1 MQIKMVLYKRIIF
14 FFFITLLSSNSFAQ
28 TISVNPNFSN
38 TTITNPK
45 FSGYLN
51 FQQQNKALKIQP
63 KYIEKEKKYAVSDWV
78 LLDIISADHKPRE
91 LFITIENTAMDSI
104 SFFNVV
110 DDSLTLIGKSGDW
123 VPAKDWI
130 YKNNKATLK
139 FNIQSSKKLV
149 VNVFKKTNAT
159 GKYDMTLRSTDNFT
173 SNNTI
178 HLFTLGLYFGLLV
191 FCVAFGIACF
201 LWLKERIYLT
211 YVVMSLVIYSY
222 AFMTQGYAYQF
233 IYGNYPHINDY
244 LRVITICIHATLFLS
259 FSLQYFENYKQ
270 RFFEATYIKFVI
282 RLTILLLC
290 IAAIKIDLLY
300 NSFKFWY
307 VPLMV
312 IFIVAHALL
321 YYLSYNYYKVN
332 KFKSIS
338 FAAGLIIS
346 MSGNLLLALKEIHVV
361 KGSAYIVLNGYWIGN
376 LIEMILF
383 AFVFAYRIKD
393 LFNQKIILN
402 EAIIIEQQNN
412 ISQFY
417 KGIEQEKER
426 VAQELHDNIAT
437 SLVTAK
443 MLLENSIENKNNETV
458 KFGLEILNQ
467 TSTQTRDLAH
477 NIMPKD
483 FNNIGFEMEIQKL
496 IKRLQAAFPKIK
508 FIYEYNAIISL
519 ENFVA
524 INIYRAIQEILNN
537 AVKHSDCKTIRININ
552 DESNK
557 TTITIIDDG
566 KGFNTKKKSEGIGF
580 KNIRSRM
587 NIFKNIN
594 YTVHSSENGTEF
606 IIRINKTKA

>member
-1 MQIKMVLYKRIIF
+1 MVGYKGILCFLISL
-14 FFFITLLSSNSFAQ
+14 FFIPCNSIAQ
-28 TISVNPNFSN
+28 TIFVGNDFSN
-38 TTITNPK
+38 STITNQK
-45 FSGYLN
+45 ISGYLN
-51 FQQQNKALKIQP
+51 FLDQNKALKIQP
-63 KYIEKEKKYAVSDWV
+63 QYIENQKKYAVSDW
-78 LLDIISADHKPRE
+78 LILNIISVDKNPRD
-91 LFITIENTAMDSI
+91 LFITIENAAMDSI
-104 SFFNVV
+104 SFF
-110 DDSLTLIGKSGDW
+110 DIIKDSLVLIGKSGDW
-123 VPAKDWI
+123 VPAKDWV

-139 FNIQSSKKLV
+139 FNLQNERKLV

-159 GKYDMTLRSTDNFT
+159 GKYDLALRSTDNFT
-173 SNNTI
+173 KNNTI

-191 FCVAFGIACF
+191 FCVAFGIACYI
-201 LWLKERIYLT
+201 WLKERIYLT
-211 YVVMSLVIYSY
+211 YVIMSVVIYSY

-233 IYGNYPHINDY
+233 IYGNLPHLNDY

-270 RFFEATYIKFVI
+270 RFYEASYIKFVI
-282 RLTILLLC
+282 RLTIVLLC
-290 IAAIKIDLLY
+290 IAAIKVDLLY

-307 VPLMV
+307 VPLML

-321 YYLSYNYYKVN
+321 YYLSYNYYKIN
-332 KFKSIS
+332 KFKAIS

-346 MSGNLLLALKEIHVV
+346 MSGNLLLALKEINVV
-361 KGSAYIVLNGYWIGN
+361 KGSSYIVLNGFWIGN

-383 AFVFAYRIKD
+383 AIVFAYRIKD

-402 EAIIIEQQNN
+402 EAIITEQQNN

-443 MLLENSIENKNNETV
+443 MLLENSIENKNDEAV

-467 TSTQTRDLAH
+467 TSIQTRNLAH

-483 FNNIGFEMEIQKL
+483 FNNIGFEIEIEKL
-496 IKRLQAAFPKIK
+496 IKRLQTAFSKIK
-508 FIYEYNAIISL
+508 FVYEYNNSVSL
-519 ENFVA
+519 KNFQA

-537 AVKHSDCKTIRININ
+537 AVKHSDCKTISININ
-552 DESNK
+552 DENNK
-557 TTITIIDDG
+557 TIISIKDDG
-566 KGFNTKKKSEGIGF
+566 KGFDSEKNSEGIGF
-580 KNIRSRM
+580 KNIKSRM

-594 YTVHSSENGTEF
+594 YAVLSSENNGTEF
-606 IIRINKTKA
+606 IITIHKTKP